1 MQVSEQ
7 SPQVIAFDDIRVE
20 PDAHRLSRA
29 GVDVPLEPK
38 AFAVLQVMLARPGHA
53 FSRDELLDAVWGHRH
68 VTPGVLVRVVGL
80 IRKT

>member
-29 GVDVPLEPK
+29 GVDVPLK
-38 AFAVLQVMLARPGHA
+38 AGKLQIQSEAAECEYRRMAIRPLSA
-53 FSRDELLDAVWGHRH
+53 WPADVAKDLPSR
-68 VTPGVLVRVVGL
+68 
-80 IRKT
+80 